1 MIHQNDRKDGFT
13 EGVLRY
19 VYLSDSWKCTKNV
32 FFRFYSALYD
42 DNSEVSNGI
51 LEVSIS
57 QELYCVILNWLTIQ
71 NEPKNPSFYKCL
83 TKYIQ
88 QPLVVERYVYLS
100 DSPKCPKN
108 DFFVLIWSFM
118 MKFQKFLYPENYI
131 SYQIGWPFK
140 ITERPIFLLVLNTI
154 YTSRTKGNG
163 QKWEFQVFFW
173 IRISEFLSK
182 FNSL

>member
-1 MIHQNDRKDGFT
+1 MYAPQTTR
-13 EGVLRY
+13 
-19 VYLSDSWKCTKNV
+19 
-32 FFRFYSALYD
+32 SALQIHRFVFWGALSWR
-42 DNSEVSNGI
+42 NCMIFNI
-51 LEVSIS
+51 LWTAGRIKLVDPSRWL
-57 QELYCVILNWLTIQ
+57 QERI
-71 NEPKNPSFYKCL
+71 FYGCSKIC
-83 TKYIQ
+83 I
-88 QPLVVERYVYLS
+88 PFSR
-100 DSPKCPKN
+100 KCPKN
-108 DFFVLIWSFM
+108 AVFVFSWTL
-118 MKFQKFLYPENYI
+118 KFQKFLYHENYI